1 MGIVGIRFVGSLFCT
16 LFSVVFPVCAPEGRV
31 KMTKKMDT
39 TTIGGRIKKRRNDL
53 GLSQE
58 NLAEKLFTSKQ
69 MISSYENNKTELKV
83 QVVKELAVAL
93 GTTSSFLID
102 GNEAVTY
109 KQETAELVALFNSIS
124 KEEVR
129 KIAIEQLRLL
139 TRIHIQQ

>member
-1 MGIVGIRFVGSLFCT
+1 
-16 LFSVVFPVCAPEGRV
+16 
-31 KMTKKMDT
+31 MTKKIDN

-69 MISSYENNKTELKV
+69 MVSSYENNKTELKI
-83 QVVKELAVAL
+83 QVVKELAIAL
-93 GTTSSFLID
+93 STTSSFLID

-109 KQETAELVALFNSIS
+109 KEETVELVALFNSIS

-139 TRIHIQQ
+139 TKIYSQQ